1 MRTSIT
7 GKLTKS
13 ACARAYYG
21 KTGFTLVELMVVIAL
36 IGIILVLAVP
46 TTRNALTGDGIK
58 KASRQLIGL
67 ERKLRVEAVR
77 DQADY
82 ILCLDLPTSSYW
94 IVTADMTAEKENEV
108 KKSARKLSAGAR
120 ILDIVFPDNKKFS
133 EGEVRIRF
141 GKNSICPPMVIH
153 LGDEEERMTIVVNP
167 FMGVTGIYDEY
178 KDISLEEGMGSERIR
193 L

>member
-7 GKLTKS
+7 GKLNKP
-13 ACARAYYG
+13 ARASATAC
-21 KTGFTLVELMVVIAL
+21 KAGFTLIELMVVIAL
-36 IGIILVLAVP
+36 IGIVLVVTVP
-46 TTRNALTGDGIK
+46 TARNVFTGDSLK

-67 ERKLRVEAVR
+67 ERKLRVDAVR
-77 DQADY
+77 DQIDY

-94 IVTADMTAEKENEV
+94 IVTADMTAEKENEI
-108 KKSARKLSAGAR
+108 KSGARKLSSGAR
-120 ILDIVFPDNKKFS
+120 ILDIVFPGNKKFS

-153 LGDEEERMTIVVNP
+153 LGYEEDKMTIVVNP
-167 FMGVTGIYDEY
+167 FMGVTGIYEEY
-178 KDISLEEGMGSERIR
+178 KDVSLEEGMGTVRVR

>member
-7 GKLTKS
+7 GKLTKP
-13 ACARAYYG
+13 ARASAYAW
-21 KTGFTLVELMVVIAL
+21 KAGFTLVEIMVVIAL

-46 TTRNALTGDGIK
+46 TTRNVLTGDSLK

-77 DQADY
+77 DQIDY
-82 ILCLDLPTSSYW
+82 ILCIDLPTASYW
-94 IVTADMTAEKENEV
+94 IVTADMTAEKEHEIKN
-108 KKSARKLSAGAR
+108 SARKLSTGVQ
-120 ILDIVFPDNKKFS
+120 ILDIVFPGNKKFS

-153 LGDEEERMTIVVNP
+153 LGYEEEKMTIVVNP
-167 FMGVTGIYDEY
+167 FMGVTGIYNEY

>member
-1 MRTSIT
+1 
-7 GKLTKS
+7 
-13 ACARAYYG
+13 
-21 KTGFTLVELMVVIAL
+21 MVVIAL
-36 IGIILVLAVP
+36 IGIVLVVTAP
-46 TTRNALTGDGIK
+46 TARNVFTADSLK

-77 DQADY
+77 DQIDY

-94 IVTADMTAEKENEV
+94 ILTADMTAEKENEV
-108 KKSARKLSAGAR
+108 KKSAKKLSAGVR
-120 ILDIVFPDNKKFS
+120 ILDIVFPENKKFS

-153 LGDEEERMTIVVNP
+153 LGDEEEKMTIVVNP
-167 FMGVTGIYDEY
+167 FMGVTGIYEEY
-178 KDISLEEGMGSERIR
+178 KDISLEEGMGTERVR

>member
-1 MRTSIT
+1 MRISIT
-7 GKLTKS
+7 GKLNKS
-13 ACARAYYG
+13 ARASLF
-21 KTGFTLVELMVVIAL
+21 KRREGFTLLELMVVIAL
-36 IGIILVLAVP
+36 IGIVLVVTAP
-46 TTRNALTGDGIK
+46 TARNVFTADSLK

-77 DQADY
+77 DQIDY

-94 IVTADMTAEKENEV
+94 ILTADMTAEKENEV
-108 KKSARKLSAGAR
+108 KKSAKKLSAGVR
-120 ILDIVFPDNKKFS
+120 ILDIVFPENKKFS

-153 LGDEEERMTIVVNP
+153 LGDEEEKMTIVVNP
-167 FMGVTGIYDEY
+167 FMGVTGIYEEY
-178 KDISLEEGMGSERIR
+178 KDISLEEGMGTERVR